1 MAKPNITE
9 GTVDPEALQA
19 RYSSVAVLLHWVIA
33 LALGFQL
40 ALGFSMPKDA
50 SGFWYYQLHKSVGI
64 TILVLSLAR
73 LAWRVTHRRPPKVE
87 HGFNGFLAAT
97 VHTLLYVFMI
107 GAPLTGWALVS
118 TAEIKVPTLLYGAIP
133 WPHLPLPDSLGE
145 AFEGTHELLAW
156 IGLALIALHVAGAL
170 RHQLLLK
177 DGLLRRI
184 APAGSAALAGVLALL
199 VVGTYFA
206 TGMTVASTYDDRE
219 EPARTAQQAQ
229 PDRAAAVPTAP
240 LDAGEVE
247 QAARE
252 AAEEAEAKAEEEA
265 LAAEEAAAEVA
276 GPPPLWTI
284 QPGGRLGFT
293 VTYGSDSYRG
303 SFSNWSGTI
312 RFDPDKPDNAPDIR
326 ISVPLASASMGDATQ
341 DSMLQGGDFFASSAN
356 PTATF
361 RSTSVRQT
369 GPGRYVAQGTLSL
382 RGASRPQT
390 LNFTLTGNGLRRR
403 VEGTGTI
410 DRTAFGVGTGDS
422 AAGLGTSVTLNF
434 AFDAIAVP

>member
-9 GTVDPEALQA
+9 NTVDPEALQA

-64 TILVLSLAR
+64 TILLLSLAR
-73 LAWRVTHRRPPKVE
+73 LAWRLTHRRPPKVE
-87 HGFNGFLAAT
+87 HGFNGFLAAA
-97 VHTLLYVFMI
+97 VHTLLYAFMI

-118 TAEIKVPTLLYGAIP
+118 TAPIEVPTLLYGAIP
-133 WPHLPLPDSLGE
+133 WPHLPLPQALN
-145 AFEGTHELLAW
+145 EGLEETHELLAW
-156 IGLALIALHVAGAL
+156 IGLALIVLHVAGAL

-177 DGLLRRI
+177 DGLLRRM
-184 APAGSAALAGVLALL
+184 APGGSAALAGVLALL

-206 TGMTVASTYDDRE
+206 TGMTVASTYDDGPQRE
-219 EPARTAQQAQ
+219 
-229 PDRAAAVPTAP
+229 RAAPQGSAGAAASMAPP
-240 LDAGEVE
+240 LDADEVE
-247 QAARE
+247 DAAKE
-252 AAEEAEAKAEEEA
+252 AAEAAEEKAEEEAAAAEEAEEEDA
-265 LAAEEAAAEVA
+265 
-276 GPPPLWTI
+276 PPPSWTI
-284 QPGGRLGFT
+284 QSGGRLGFS

-303 SFSNWSGTI
+303 SFSDWSGTI
-312 RFDPDKPDNAPDIR
+312 RFDPENPENAPDIR
-326 ISVPLASASMGDATQ
+326 INVVLASASMGDATQ

-369 GPGRYVAQGTLSL
+369 GPGRYSAQGTLSL

-390 LNFTLTGNGLRRR
+390 VNFTLSGDGLRRR
-403 VEGTGTI
+403 VEGSGTI
-410 DRTAFGVGTGDS
+410 NRTAFGIGTGDS

-434 AFDAIAVP
+434 AFDAVGRAP